1 MASILGKRKKN
12 NVVFE
17 IHPETGEPL
26 ARTRSGQ
33 LYSQGPRITYQ
44 RKRAKEQNKDAMVLN
59 EDELSAGPPLING
72 VRDPDWTTNDKHLSQ
87 TAEEK
92 KQAINDKYSEMTPQ
106 ELYDLQQRKAF
117 SRKINAVTLSNAN
130 RQIKGQTNSEE
141 NCEEGSFCSL
151 MGGKTRNK
159 KTNRRKRKTNRRKR
173 YSRRRTV
180 R

>member
-1 MASILGKRKKN
+1 MSTNLGKRK

-26 ARTRSGQ
+26 GRTRSGQ
-33 LYSQGPRITYQ
+33 LYSQGSDILDERED
-44 RKRAKEQNKDAMVLN
+44 AKNINKNAMVFNKKLR
-59 EDELSAGPPLING
+59 AGPPLING
-72 VRDPDWTTNDKHLSQ
+72 VRDPDWTTNDQDLSQ
-87 TAEEK
+87 TDEDRK
-92 KQAINDKYSEMTPQ
+92 KARNDVYSEMTPQ

-141 NCEEGSFCSL
+141 NCEEGSFCAIS
-151 MGGKTRNK
+151 GGKTRNK

>member
-1 MASILGKRKKN
+1 MSTNLGKKN
-12 NVVFE
+12 KRVDFE

-26 ARTRSGQ
+26 GRTRSGQ
-33 LYSQGPRITYQ
+33 LYEQSSILPK
-44 RKRAKEQNKDAMVLN
+44 RKRAKEENKDAMVLN
-59 EDELSAGPPLING
+59 PFLAAGPTTMIEGIP
-72 VRDPDWTTNDKHLSQ
+72 DPYYSTNTPILYQ

-117 SRKINAVTLSNAN
+117 SRKINAQTLSNAN

-141 NCEEGSFCSL
+141 NCEEGFCAIS
-151 MGGKTRNK
+151 GGKTRNK

-173 YSRRRTV
+173 YSRRRTL